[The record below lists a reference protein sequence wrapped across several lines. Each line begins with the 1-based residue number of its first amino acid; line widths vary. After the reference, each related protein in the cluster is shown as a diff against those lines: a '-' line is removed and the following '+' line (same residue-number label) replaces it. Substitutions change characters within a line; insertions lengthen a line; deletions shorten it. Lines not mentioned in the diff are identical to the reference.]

1 MNSNQNAL
9 TDETWRTLPSP
20 SENIEKVSKVPKGSE
35 VQRRGNLIDL
45 SSTDPKFLQSDTD
58 CSIDSDLIEVS
69 VNTTEDLEVEV
80 DETDDMDLEEAHCKA
95 DIYAP
100 LSLNLKML

>member
-1 MNSNQNAL
+1 MI
-9 TDETWRTLPSP
+9 P
-20 SENIEKVSKVPKGSE
+20 
-35 VQRRGNLIDL
+35 
-45 SSTDPKFLQSDTD
+45 
-58 CSIDSDLIEVS
+58 IDSDLIKVS

-100 LSLNLKML
+100 LSLNLKMLWSFCGDYHKYEVTQSWLELRKLVNWD

>member
-1 MNSNQNAL
+1 MI
-9 TDETWRTLPSP
+9 P
-20 SENIEKVSKVPKGSE
+20 
-35 VQRRGNLIDL
+35 
-45 SSTDPKFLQSDTD
+45 
-58 CSIDSDLIEVS
+58 IDSDLIKVS